1 MSILKIITFNWRSII
16 DKNEFENVA
25 SELDDIIDE
34 WRERADGSLVY
45 QRVINI
51 SSLPLLKNNDDE
63 IGVYTTLNAMRN
75 VEGQSNLYLEEV

>member
-1 MSILKIITFNWRSII
+1 MFNWRSII